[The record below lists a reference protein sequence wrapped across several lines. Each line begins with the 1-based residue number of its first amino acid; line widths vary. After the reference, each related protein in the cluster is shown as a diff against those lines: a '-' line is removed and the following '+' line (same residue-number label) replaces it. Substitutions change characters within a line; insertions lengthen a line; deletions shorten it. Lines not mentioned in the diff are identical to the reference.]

1 MDRELAILESDLN
14 CLKREREV
22 MEQNFERRKQQLLHQ
37 SMSAVSQKR
46 HGELVRQLIELNN
59 QLQQETI

>member
-37 SMSAVSQKR
+37 SMSAVSQER